1 MELYDYQKKV
11 MAKMLKRLI
20 KHRVV
25 FLAGEERIGKTLVT
39 LSTLKELKVKSVL
52 FITVKAAINDIQED
66 YIKGG
71 FDYYIHVTNYEQMKN
86 LTGDYDAIVFDES
99 SKISAYPKANGL
111 IKSGVT
117 LVHRMNPKYRILL
130 NATPSV
136 ETYSQFFHP
145 LRVVEFF
152 DGTFYK
158 WWHKYGIPDLSVRIA
173 GGMAVESYKKVNNKA
188 ILKMVKPIM
197 ITFTRRDAGFE
208 QTRTKVKY
216 IDIKPSKK
224 MLKAYHKME
233 KDSIYKHIAAETG
246 AARMAKL
253 QQITGGFIYDEDL
266 EVYTI
271 SNDKLLWLTSNI
283 NPKKEKVAIYC
294 KYRHEI
300 NILHQAFGTMS
311 YAEFKHA
318 KSGVFI
324 AQVKSGAKGID
335 LSSADKHYFYSLDYS
350 GETFV
355 QGIAR
360 QHNKKRKKKVVAHI
374 LTVGLIDKDIAQVVT
389 QKRKFNLET
398 YRRLQK

>member
-11 MAKMLKRLI
+11 MSKMLKRLI
-20 KHRVV
+20 KYQVV

-39 LSTLKELKVKSVL
+39 LSTLAELKVKSVL

-86 LTGDYDAIVFDES
+86 LTGDYDVIVFDES
-99 SKISAYPKANGL
+99 SKLSAYPKPNGL
-111 IKSGVT
+111 ISAGVQ
-117 LVHRMNPKYRILL
+117 LVNRVNPRYKILL
-130 NATPSV
+130 NATPAV

-145 LRVVEFF
+145 LRVVGFF

-158 WWHKYGIPDLSVRIA
+158 WWHTYGIPDLSVRIA
-173 GGMAVESYKKVNNKA
+173 GGMVVESYKKVNNKA

-197 ITFTRRDAGFE
+197 ITFTRKDAGFK
-208 QTRTKVKY
+208 RTKTEIKY

-224 MLKAYHKME
+224 LKKAYKAME
-233 KDSIYKHIAAETG
+233 KDSLYKDIPAETG

-253 QQITGGFIYDEDL
+253 QQITGGFIYDEDGAPL
-266 EVYTI
+266 AI
-271 SNDKLLWLTSNI
+271 SYEKQSWLVKNVD
-283 NPKKEKVAIYC
+283 PQEKTAIYC
-294 KYRHEI
+294 KHTYEI
-300 NILHQAFGTMS
+300 ELLRSTFCSMD
-311 YAEFKHA
+311 YLDFKKA
-318 KSGVFI
+318 KSGIFV

-335 LSSADKHYFYSLDYS
+335 LSTADKHYFYSLDYS

-360 QHNKKRKKKVVAHI
+360 QHNKNRKDKVVAHI
-374 LTVGLIDKDIAQVVT
+374 LTVGLIDKDIARVVT